1 MENLLTMLT
10 NNSGTVNIEN
20 NPERGLMSR
29 LEGLYDHIYD
39 LLDLNKGE
47 IGASSSHT
55 VQRTTAESR
64 LLAQSSEHG
73 ADR

>member
-20 NPERGLMSR
+20 NPERGLISP
-29 LEGLYDHIYD
+29 LEGHMIIYD
-39 LLDLNKGE
+39 LLDRNKGE

-55 VQRTTAESR
+55 VQCITTALS
-64 LLAQSSEHG
+64 
-73 ADR
+73 